1 MKRDKEDGW
10 IRLKKNNQ
18 VKYQY
23 KKGVESEGKANQE
36 QNEQRHSE
44 LFDDQKNMDYDG
56 IEDGSESETTENS
69 NSGPAVTVSE
79 GADLSTLSQDTSGL
93 RRCGRTRNS
102 VEREVT
108 IPYSQIPELIT
119 SIIEKVN
126 DEPNGYCGY
135 ECIEDQSENTVRTS
149 SGPGE
154 VVYDPD
160 RTAVGWKWVNK
171 KKINKEDRYKA
182 RLVAK
187 WYAQQEG
194 IDFTGI
200 FASTRRFKSCR
211 LLIALAA
218 AFNWELSHMDG
229 QTAFLNADMKE
240 YTWNN
245 QSDTKFMEK
254 G

>member
-1 MKRDKEDGW
+1 MYTYLNRNGQNWNQRQWKEYSLDMMKRDKEDGW

-160 RTAVGWKWVNK
+160 RTAVG
-171 KKINKEDRYKA
+171 
-182 RLVAK
+182 
-187 WYAQQEG
+187 
-194 IDFTGI
+194 
-200 FASTRRFKSCR
+200 
-211 LLIALAA
+211 
-218 AFNWELSHMDG
+218 
-229 QTAFLNADMKE
+229 
-240 YTWNN
+240 
-245 QSDTKFMEK
+245 
-254 G
+254 

>member
-1 MKRDKEDGW
+1 
-10 IRLKKNNQ
+10 LKKNNQ

-44 LFDDQKNMDYDG
+44 LFDDQKNMNYDG

-119 SIIEKVN
+119 SIIAKVN
-126 DEPNGYCGY
+126 DEPNEYCGY
-135 ECIEDQSENTVRTS
+135 ECIADQSEKAKWKEAMDEEMESLLKNGTWKLCS
-149 SGPGE
+149 LSEPGE

-160 RTAVGWKWVNK
+160 RTAVGCKWVNK
-171 KKINKEDRYKA
+171 KRLTRKDRWIGI
-182 RLVAK
+182 RL
-187 WYAQQEG
+187 
-194 IDFTGI
+194 D
-200 FASTRRFKSCR
+200 
-211 LLIALAA
+211 
-218 AFNWELSHMDG
+218 
-229 QTAFLNADMKE
+229 
-240 YTWNN
+240 
-245 QSDTKFMEK
+245 
-254 G
+254 